1 MTDFKVELFPAKK
14 PRILVVG
21 EAVLNRG
28 FWLALVFCLSSGC
41 LSGCAS
47 SNDAAPSGSPA
58 NVRQERGPCES
69 PELVELWRERDSNTP
84 ADFPVGPGDVILV
97 SVPEVDEIQKQE
109 TRVSPDGTIALP
121 LIGTMQVA
129 GMSENELRAAISQRL
144 AVYMKFPRVELFVER
159 YQARDVAVVGAVQK
173 PGMYDLANPNESII
187 NVIGIAGGMTANAA
201 QKVIFVPPKYDHGS
215 LNSGQMSGS
224 AAANETTQDGVA
236 ANDNPASD
244 SGNQIHASPYL
255 KVSTQAAGQTPTDT
269 DLKGR
274 SWIEL
279 DLAKPGAQACLDFPV
294 RPGDVVIVPIAGQVM
309 VQGWVQTPGAFNI
322 TPGMTI
328 LGAISAAG
336 GATFSWTAELLRTG
350 PDGRQTVTEVSLN
363 HLAEGEDKDIP
374 VQSGDVV
381 VVERSVI
388 GAVPYTVFELFQH
401 FGSGF
406 AFP

>member
-1 MTDFKVELFPAKK
+1 MLW
-14 PRILVVG
+14 RHRSG
-21 EAVLNRG
+21 
-28 FWLALVFCLSSGC
+28 FCLPIAFCLLSGC

-47 SNDAAPSGSPA
+47 SNEGATSPSPA
-58 NVRQERGPCES
+58 TAREERGPCES
-69 PELVELWRERDSNTP
+69 PQLVELWRERDSTTP

-109 TRVSPDGTIALP
+109 TRVAPDGTIALP
-121 LIGTMQVA
+121 LIGTMEVA
-129 GMSENELRAAISQRL
+129 GLNENELRAAISQRL

-187 NVIGIAGGMTANAA
+187 NVIGLAGGMTANAA

-215 LNSGQMSGS
+215 LNSGQASGS
-224 AAANETTQDGVA
+224 AAASEPTQDGVA
-236 ANDNPASD
+236 ANDNSALG

-255 KVSTQAAGQTPTDT
+255 KVSTQGAGQTPTDT

-350 PDGRQTVTEVSLN
+350 TDGRQTVTEVSLN

-406 AFP
+406 AFPVP

>member
-1 MTDFKVELFPAKK
+1 M
-14 PRILVVG
+14 
-21 EAVLNRG
+21 NRRNQSG
-28 FWLALVFCLSSGC
+28 FWLPIALCFLSGF
-41 LSGCAS
+41 LGGCAS
-47 SNDAAPSGSPA
+47 SNGEAANVAGAPA
-58 NVRQERGPCES
+58 VSVRQERGPCES
-69 PELVELWRERDSNTP
+69 PELVELWRERDSDTP

-121 LIGTMQVA
+121 LIGTMEVA
-129 GMSENELRAAISQRL
+129 GMTENELRNAISQRL
-144 AVYMKFPRVELFVER
+144 TVYMKFPRVELFVER

-187 NVIGIAGGMTANAA
+187 NVIGIAGGMTVDAA
-201 QKVIFVPPKYDHGS
+201 QKVIFVPPKYDHG
-215 LNSGQMSGS
+215 NNGQIIGS
-224 AAANETTQDGVA
+224 AAVVQRAQVEAPLDDQA
-236 ANDNPASD
+236 AFD
-244 SGNQIHASPYL
+244 SSNQIPGSTNHPASPYL
-255 KVSTQAAGQTPTDT
+255 KVSAQAAGQPPAET

-294 RPGDVVIVPIAGQVM
+294 RPGDVVMIPIAGQVM
-309 VQGWVQTPGAFNI
+309 VQGWVENPGAFKI

-328 LGAISAAG
+328 LGAVSAAG
-336 GATFSWTAELLRTG
+336 GTTFSWTAELLRTG
-350 PDGRQTVTEVSLN
+350 TDGQQTVTEVSLN
-363 HLAEGEDKDIP
+363 QLAEGKGTDTP

-401 FGSGF
+401 FGSGL
-406 AFP
+406 AFPVP